1 MTNAQKLR
9 TLLAILECAPAA
21 RATTV
26 FESAR
31 RSGNLSLFWKEYQ
44 LALQKS
50 RKDDAPQLE
59 SREGVT
65 LAMLEP
71 AMKAVYDLPS
81 RDDTR
86 ATTGQTGQGGRS
98 GIRQATPHAAPIH
111 DPPSSRVP
119 PS

>member
-26 FESAR
+26 FESAT

-71 AMKAVYDLPS
+71 AMKAVYDLPTTDGARSAVVQS
-81 RDDTR
+81 RHD
-86 ATTGQTGQGGRS
+86 GRN
-98 GIRQATPHAAPIH
+98 GA
-111 DPPSSRVP
+111 
-119 PS
+119 